1 MAAPVLD
8 VSLDD
13 LVADPYPTYRMLR
26 EHHPVAWVPEAGRYL
41 VTRHDDIVGVERDP
55 KVFSSAEAPSNLTR
69 VMGETLL
76 RKDGEAHRRERVAA
90 ERPLRPRIVTQHW
103 QPVFRRNA
111 EELIGGF
118 ADRGAADLAAEFAG
132 PLAARNL
139 AALLGL
145 RGVAPADL
153 QVWSQALIDGSGNYG
168 DDPAVWERCEHAV
181 AGIDAAVE
189 EAVGFLRES
198 PDDSIISSMLHAD
211 DPLSYEQILANVK
224 VVIGGGLNEPRDAIG
239 IATYALLT
247 HPEQRAAV
255 ESDPALWKRVF
266 EEAIRW
272 VSPIGMYPRQVT
284 EPVVLGGVP
293 LEPGDRIGVVVA
305 SGNRDQR
312 VYSASDEFDIHR
324 PETGHIAFGGGPHF
338 CLGTWAARLSVG
350 QIAVPLLF
358 SRLRGL
364 RLAPADPARFRGWVF
379 RGPLELPVVW
389 DA

>member
-13 LVADPYPTYRMLR
+13 LVADPYPTYRALR

-41 VTRHDDIVGVERDP
+41 VTRHDDIVAVERDP
-55 KVFSSAEAPSNLTR
+55 ATFSSAETPSNLTR

-76 RKDGEAHRRERVAA
+76 RKDGAAHRRERIAA

-111 EELIGGF
+111 EELLDGF
-118 ADRGAADLAAEFAG
+118 AGRGAADLATEFAG

-145 RGVAPADL
+145 PGVPPADL
-153 QVWSQALIDGSGNYG
+153 QAWSQALIDGSGNYG
-168 DDPAVWERCEHAV
+168 DDPAVWERCERAV
-181 AGIDAAVE
+181 ASIDAAVE
-189 EAVGFLRES
+189 ESVRRLREH
-198 PDDSIISSMLHAD
+198 PDESIISSMLHAD
-211 DPLSYEQILANVK
+211 DPLSHEQILANVK

-255 ESDPALWKRVF
+255 SADPALWKRVF

-284 EPVVLGGVP
+284 EPVVLAGVP

-305 SGNRDQR
+305 SGNRDER
-312 VYSASDEFDIHR
+312 VFTSPDEFDIHR

-358 SRLRGL
+358 SCLRGL
-364 RLAPADPARFRGWVF
+364 RLAEPARFSGWVF
-379 RGPLELPVVW
+379 RGPLDLPVVW

>member
-13 LVADPYPTYRMLR
+13 LVADPYPTYRVLR
-26 EHHPVAWVPEAGRYL
+26 EHHPVAWVPEADRYL

-55 KVFSSAEAPSNLTR
+55 KVFSSAETPSNLTR

-111 EELIGGF
+111 EELIDRF

-139 AALLGL
+139 GALLGL
-145 RGVAPADL
+145 PAVAPADL
-153 QVWSQALIDGSGNYG
+153 QAWSQALIDGSGNYG
-168 DDPAVWERCEHAV
+168 DDPAVWARSERAV
-181 AGIDAAVE
+181 AGIDAAVAD
-189 EAVGFLRES
+189 AVGFLREH
-198 PDDSIISSMLHAD
+198 PDESIISSMLHAD

-239 IATYALLT
+239 IAAYALLT

-255 ESDPALWKRVF
+255 EADPALWKRVF
-266 EEAIRW
+266 EEAVRW

-284 EPVVLGGVP
+284 EPVVLAGVP
-293 LEPGDRIGVVVA
+293 LEPGDRLGVVVA
-305 SGNRDQR
+305 SGNRDER
-312 VYSASDEFDIHR
+312 VFSAPDEFDIRR

-358 SRLRGL
+358 SRLSGL
-364 RLAPADPARFRGWVF
+364 RLADPVRFRGWVF